1 MNGDDVAKVLTKK
14 KICGDRIDGGSL
26 LQGLANEIQKRWK
39 YHEDGYVDDTTLLLV
54 TLER

>member
-1 MNGDDVAKVLTKK
+1 MAKVLTKK
-14 KICGDRIDGGSL
+14 KICGDRIDGGNL
-26 LQGLANEIQKRWK
+26 LQGLADEIQKRWK